1 MKPSGIHALRSSSS
15 SIRRT
20 PRCPPRW
27 SRRSVAGSKS
37 RSFCFLVICRGI
49 PLYVQKTASHL
60 AWDARTY
67 MATRNTRRP
76 TKNIMRFEFSAPEES
91 LHFLRDQWV
100 GLPQLGQIF
109 AEREIRRPHSGH
121 VGEPEREL
129 PAPLPAATEVGR
141 TGRPRRRCSASN
153 AFSNGPAPRPLA
165 EEPALVRPSKAR
177 GRFSSGSS
185 SPVSL
190 RPVPQDGQNSK
201 SSCTCAS
208 HSPQK

>member
-1 MKPSGIHALRSSSS
+1 MGAYSQSELRERKIHPRHPPKNKRKQKNPTSATSS
-15 SIRRT
+15 
-20 PRCPPRW
+20 
-27 SRRSVAGSKS
+27 K
-37 RSFCFLVICRGI
+37 
-49 PLYVQKTASHL
+49 
-60 AWDARTY
+60 
-67 MATRNTRRP
+67 
-76 TKNIMRFEFSAPEES
+76 RFVLSTPEES
-91 LHFLRDQWV
+91 PHFLRNQWV
-100 GLPQLGQIF
+100 GLPQLGQRL

-129 PAPLPAATEVGR
+129 PAPLPAATGVA
-141 TGRPRRRCSASN
+141 RPRRRFSASS
-153 AFSNGPAPRPLA
+153 AFFNGPAPRPLA

-190 RPVPQDGQNSK
+190 MSVPQDGQNSK